1 MTPAG
6 IILAAGASV
15 RMGRPKAL
23 LTLGGVTF
31 LDRAIALLAPLCNP
45 LVLVLGFHR
54 EEIESSLA
62 GRPGIRIAVNPDPAR
77 GMLSSLQCGLAAA
90 PIADAGAMFTV
101 VDCPAVRS
109 ETARAVLDAFLQR
122 RVAVAVP
129 VFNGKRGHPVCISLA
144 VARDLLAAPANEPAR
159 DIIARHRTPDSLID
173 VNDPGAV
180 TDADSPQDLAAIE
193 ALAP

>member
-1 MTPAG
+1 VTPAG

-15 RMGRPKAL
+15 RMGQPKAL
-23 LTLGGVTF
+23 LPFGGVTF
-31 LDRAIALLAPLCNP
+31 LDRAIALLAPLCDP
-45 LVLVLGFHR
+45 LILVLGYHR
-54 EEIESSLA
+54 GEIESSLA
-62 GRPGIRIAVNPDPAR
+62 GRPGICIAVNPHPAR

-90 PIADAGAMFTV
+90 PLTDSGVMFTV
-101 VDCPAVRS
+101 VDCPAVRP

-122 RVAVAVP
+122 RPAVAVP

-159 DIIARHRTPDSLID
+159 EIIARHRTPDSLIG

-180 TDADSPQDLAAIE
+180 TDADFPQDLATLDSL
-193 ALAP
+193 AL